1 MSGVMVSIPDAY
13 PTEEEAVPPPG
24 RVLTQDPVRDFL
36 ADDLWELEKACVSN
50 DIVKVANLI
59 ESGADRNAE
68 LDKDLSTPLMIACRQ
83 GYAELV
89 GMLVERY
96 EVDMDGPLSRCGF
109 RAIDYAAYHHYR
121 FPNDVMIAEYLK
133 SKGSQYT
140 WWGACYGADADRLRE
155 YLDNGQDVN
164 EVNPVLYNYNAVEC
178 AVSGGHEKIAQW
190 LMVQGGISAIRNC
203 SEPKCDEDLWDL
215 GRGTAFY
222 YKQQGIE

>member
-1 MSGVMVSIPDAY
+1 M
-13 PTEEEAVPPPG
+13 
-24 RVLTQDPVRDFL
+24 
-36 ADDLWELEKACVSN
+36 
-50 DIVKVANLI
+50 
-59 ESGADRNAE
+59 
-68 LDKDLSTPLMIACRQ
+68 STPLMIACRQ

-133 SKGSQYT
+133 
-140 WWGACYGADADRLRE
+140 
-155 YLDNGQDVN
+155 NGQDVN

-215 GRGTAFY
+215 GRGTAF
-222 YKQQGIE
+222 